1 MEYNCLI
8 VNNTTIIHC
17 QSVGVTRANTELAT
31 YARFPNQE
39 PQQISVDY
47 GMHECTHKH
56 VPGREPIGTAFFP
69 NMQIKRVGNDR
80 C

>member
-17 QSVGVTRANTELAT
+17 QSVGVTRANTELAM
-31 YARFPNQE
+31 YNRFPNQE

-47 GMHECTHKH
+47 AMHEYTHKQ
-56 VPGREPIGTAFFP
+56 VSGREPVGIAFFP
-69 NMQIKRVGNDR
+69 KMQIKRVGNDP